1 MIGVLASGLVVVLCL
16 CSVGIG
22 GVLYLNLRNNPGTS
36 ASSAPGGDSVHTVT
50 YSATSADGT
59 IFEVDYYDD
68 SGAVVTDDL
77 RGSPWTDSE
86 TLDSDDISYIT
97 LDVHNNDVYDG
108 TLTCSITVDGRRRS
122 TATRPAVPSS
132 PRSAAPLWT
141 SPHSPYTPPCPHRRD
156 ACVGRTHRVDAD
168 KTGLLRVRKNRSE
181 GGAGVRHLT

>member
-1 MIGVLASGLVVVLCL
+1 MAYPPVSRSAPFGPPPNRGLGTGAMIGVLASGLVVVLCL

-108 TLTCSITVDGRRRS
+108 TLTCSITVDGRQVDSDS
-122 TATRPAVPSS
+122 TSGSFESAIC
-132 PRSAAPLWT
+132 SAAL
-141 SPHSPYTPPCPHRRD
+141 D
-156 ACVGRTHRVDAD
+156 
-168 KTGLLRVRKNRSE
+168 
-181 GGAGVRHLT
+181 